1 MNNKLPNGEEAEL
14 SNPAET
20 KHRIIFWGEKN
31 LRISLKYEF
40 IGKNYYSHF
49 DIEEGWGQGS
59 MGSNALLGSLI

>member
-1 MNNKLPNGEEAEL
+1 LG
-14 SNPAET
+14 
-20 KHRIIFWGEKN
+20 GKN